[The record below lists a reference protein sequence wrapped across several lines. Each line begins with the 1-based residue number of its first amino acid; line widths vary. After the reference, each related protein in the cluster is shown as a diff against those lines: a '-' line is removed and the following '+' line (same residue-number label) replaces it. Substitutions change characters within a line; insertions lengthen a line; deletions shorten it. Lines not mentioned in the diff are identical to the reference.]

1 MEVLSEDLRRTARNL
16 HPFMLTH
23 LGLEPALRAYC
34 EEFSKLRQIKVRFT
48 ARALPGTIP
57 SGVALCVYRVVQEA
71 LGNVAKHAG
80 AKRAVVSISG
90 SDDVLHVAIRD
101 DGHGFDLDQAKGK
114 GLGLI
119 SMEERVRHLGGT
131 FSISSKA
138 RRRHPHRDPDSPRN
152 RPAGARGGIEHT
164 MKKPRLL
171 LADDHTILLEGLK
184 ALLAPEFEVVATAAD
199 GRAVLEAAEKH
210 QPDLILLDI
219 SMPGLNGIEAAR
231 RLKQSNPGAK
241 LIILT
246 MHADL
251 SFVSAAFEAG
261 VSGYVLKQSA
271 ATELVTAL
279 HDVDSGRRYISS
291 LIQKRLGTEMPAFLR
306 RPKKLSADLTS
317 RQREVL
323 QLVAEGRVRK
333 EIAQILGVS
342 VKTVEFH
349 KQKITEKLGIHT
361 DAALTAYAIRHG
373 IASAE

>member
-1 MEVLSEDLRRTARNL
+1 
-16 HPFMLTH
+16 
-23 LGLEPALRAYC
+23 
-34 EEFSKLRQIKVRFT
+34 
-48 ARALPGTIP
+48 
-57 SGVALCVYRVVQEA
+57 
-71 LGNVAKHAG
+71 
-80 AKRAVVSISG
+80 
-90 SDDVLHVAIRD
+90 
-101 DGHGFDLDQAKGK
+101 
-114 GLGLI
+114 
-119 SMEERVRHLGGT
+119 
-131 FSISSKA
+131 
-138 RRRHPHRDPDSPRN
+138 
-152 RPAGARGGIEHT
+152 

-199 GRAVLEAAEKH
+199 GRAVLEAAERH
-210 QPDLILLDI
+210 HPDLILLDI

-251 SFVSAAFEAG
+251 SFVDAAFEAG

-279 HDVDSGRRYISS
+279 REVGSGRRYVSS
-291 LIQKRLGTEMPAFLR
+291 LIQKRLGTDGPAFLR
-306 RPKKLSADLTS
+306 RPKKSGDLTP

-349 KQKITEKLGIHT
+349 KQKIGEKLGVRT

>member
-1 MEVLSEDLRRTARNL
+1 
-16 HPFMLTH
+16 
-23 LGLEPALRAYC
+23 
-34 EEFSKLRQIKVRFT
+34 
-48 ARALPGTIP
+48 
-57 SGVALCVYRVVQEA
+57 
-71 LGNVAKHAG
+71 
-80 AKRAVVSISG
+80 
-90 SDDVLHVAIRD
+90 
-101 DGHGFDLDQAKGK
+101 
-114 GLGLI
+114 
-119 SMEERVRHLGGT
+119 
-131 FSISSKA
+131 
-138 RRRHPHRDPDSPRN
+138 
-152 RPAGARGGIEHT
+152 

-184 ALLAPEFEVVATAAD
+184 ALLSPEFEVVATAAD
-199 GRAVLEAAEKH
+199 GRAVLEAAERH
-210 QPDLILLDI
+210 QPDVILLDI

-271 ATELVTAL
+271 ATELVAAL
-279 HDVDSGRRYISS
+279 HEVASGRSYISS
-291 LIQKRLGTEMPAFLR
+291 LIQKRLGAETLAFLR
-306 RPKKLSADLTS
+306 RPKKLSAGLTS

-323 QLVAEGRVRK
+323 QLLAEGRVRK

-349 KQKITEKLGIHT
+349 KQKITEKLDIHT

-373 IASAE
+373 IASTE

>member
-1 MEVLSEDLRRTARNL
+1 
-16 HPFMLTH
+16 
-23 LGLEPALRAYC
+23 
-34 EEFSKLRQIKVRFT
+34 
-48 ARALPGTIP
+48 
-57 SGVALCVYRVVQEA
+57 
-71 LGNVAKHAG
+71 
-80 AKRAVVSISG
+80 
-90 SDDVLHVAIRD
+90 
-101 DGHGFDLDQAKGK
+101 
-114 GLGLI
+114 
-119 SMEERVRHLGGT
+119 
-131 FSISSKA
+131 
-138 RRRHPHRDPDSPRN
+138 
-152 RPAGARGGIEHT
+152 
-164 MKKPRLL
+164 
-171 LADDHTILLEGLK
+171 
-184 ALLAPEFEVVATAAD
+184 
-199 GRAVLEAAEKH
+199 VLEAAEKH

-251 SFVSAAFEAG
+251 SFVSAALEAG

-279 HDVDSGRRYISS
+279 HDVDRGRGYISS
-291 LIQKRLGTEMPAFLR
+291 LIQERLGTGTPAFLR
-306 RPKKLSADLTS
+306 RPKKFSADLTS

-323 QLVAEGRVRK
+323 QLLAEGRARK

>member
-1 MEVLSEDLRRTARNL
+1 
-16 HPFMLTH
+16 
-23 LGLEPALRAYC
+23 
-34 EEFSKLRQIKVRFT
+34 
-48 ARALPGTIP
+48 
-57 SGVALCVYRVVQEA
+57 
-71 LGNVAKHAG
+71 
-80 AKRAVVSISG
+80 
-90 SDDVLHVAIRD
+90 
-101 DGHGFDLDQAKGK
+101 
-114 GLGLI
+114 
-119 SMEERVRHLGGT
+119 
-131 FSISSKA
+131 
-138 RRRHPHRDPDSPRN
+138 
-152 RPAGARGGIEHT
+152 
-164 MKKPRLL
+164 L
-171 LADDHTILLEGLK
+171 LADDHTILVEGLK
-184 ALLAPEFEVVATAAD
+184 ALLAAEFDVVATAGD
-199 GRAVLEAAEKH
+199 GRAVLEAAEKYR
-210 QPDLILLDI
+210 PDIILLDI

-231 RLKQSNPGAK
+231 RLTQSNADAK

-251 SFVSAAFEAG
+251 SFVSAAFQAG

-279 HDVDSGRRYISS
+279 HDVANGRRYISL
-291 LIQKRLGTEMPAFLR
+291 LIQQRLGSEAPAFLR

-349 KQKITEKLGIHT
+349 KQKITEKLGIHS

>member
-1 MEVLSEDLRRTARNL
+1 
-16 HPFMLTH
+16 
-23 LGLEPALRAYC
+23 
-34 EEFSKLRQIKVRFT
+34 
-48 ARALPGTIP
+48 
-57 SGVALCVYRVVQEA
+57 
-71 LGNVAKHAG
+71 
-80 AKRAVVSISG
+80 
-90 SDDVLHVAIRD
+90 
-101 DGHGFDLDQAKGK
+101 
-114 GLGLI
+114 
-119 SMEERVRHLGGT
+119 
-131 FSISSKA
+131 
-138 RRRHPHRDPDSPRN
+138 
-152 RPAGARGGIEHT
+152 

-184 ALLAPEFEVVATAAD
+184 ALLAPEFDVVATVGD
-199 GRAVLEAAEKH
+199 GRAVLEAAERH

-251 SFVSAAFEAG
+251 SFVRAAFEAG

-271 ATELVTAL
+271 ATELVAAL
-279 HDVDSGRRYISS
+279 HDVDGGRRYISS
-291 LIQKRLGTEMPAFLR
+291 LIQKRLGTEMPASPR
-306 RPKKLSADLTS
+306 QPKKLSGDLTS

-323 QLVAEGRVRK
+323 QLVAEGHVRK

-349 KQKITEKLGIHT
+349 KQKIAEKLGIHT

>member
-1 MEVLSEDLRRTARNL
+1 M
-16 HPFMLTH
+16 
-23 LGLEPALRAYC
+23 
-34 EEFSKLRQIKVRFT
+34 
-48 ARALPGTIP
+48 
-57 SGVALCVYRVVQEA
+57 
-71 LGNVAKHAG
+71 
-80 AKRAVVSISG
+80 
-90 SDDVLHVAIRD
+90 
-101 DGHGFDLDQAKGK
+101 
-114 GLGLI
+114 
-119 SMEERVRHLGGT
+119 
-131 FSISSKA
+131 
-138 RRRHPHRDPDSPRN
+138 N
-152 RPAGARGGIEHT
+152 RL
-164 MKKPRLL
+164 RLL
-171 LADDHTILLEGLK
+171 LADDHTILVEGLK
-184 ALLAPEFEVVATAAD
+184 ALLAPEFEVVATAGD

-231 RLKQSNPGAK
+231 RLKKSNPDAK

-261 VSGYVLKQSA
+261 ASGYVLKQSA

-279 HDVDSGRRYISS
+279 HEVASGRRYVSS
-291 LIQKRLGTEMPAFLR
+291 LIQKRLNTEVSTFLR
-306 RPKKLSADLTS
+306 QPKKLSADLTS

-361 DAALTAYAIRHG
+361 DAALTAYAIRRG